1 MGRSD
6 LASFY
11 LYQRLDYLFMTDN
24 VPSTDAGKAR
34 EGLIDELETIN
45 NYEEMASKTSDPKL
59 KAQFEEITD
68 DERVHVGNFAEMISE
83 KDPKAEPKM
92 REGLKEAKEFEKTY
106 RLYSI
111 QEMMCGASHFEKKR
125 GKETSPKERRIQQ
138 AMADRVFRNNLRS
151 HPKFRVRN
159 GEIPAKELLHSRAQ
173 DMEGIVLE
181 ASKLVTPDDMGP
193 EFKRLSMLYGLENP
207 FDYKGQE
214 YITVQGS
221 DNKFYVY
228 APDDGRTLGYKY
240 RQVQMKD
247 VGDGTYVL
255 EFVTPKITEHGSKPI
270 PEPVTPKIARDYY
283 NEAQRREQ
291 VAGPVDKRN
300 DVTKEFESLRE
311 ERNPGNPY
319 DKWDVNAEIDAY
331 TNRKATG
338 NRIEQFNN
346 NELYQQ
352 VEALGFALAKPKI
365 FLSAIQ
371 DGTAQEKLER
381 IGKMVIGSEKTS
393 EILSRKGNPAA
404 NVNALSKEI
413 AKKLND
419 AKTIGSHTGL
429 LSNLNTVIDELRN
442 GYPQFDKTVK
452 TQMDKMKK
460 DARQDNSGMRVDRN
474 YRLNAK
480 DDIMREAARK
490 ALAQKV
496 AKRKEIER
504 NYRNQRPSGPSVE
517 AAQGIERYN
526 RDSFVPRLY
535 GKAFPLARIQNYE
548 KILPDELAF
557 AAIRGSNERADVR
570 RLMASQ
576 RRARDEANA
585 ADAIAERTALLNKFP
600 EYDDY
605 LIDAE
610 SQREEDL
617 ERILQESQER
627 ADGTRRYFEPSEY
640 PSMMALLS
648 TPGLEK
654 AWREGFHKD
663 YLDKKWLDSLNETY
677 KKEYGFDPNEARDSI
692 EKEFH
697 EVPSIMRRKMVGK
710 DKQDKPIYEELG
722 LETPAKAFA
731 RAERKRRLKDWESKE
746 RPFMMRNRYLDWV
759 NDQFKDYENPLK
771 QEPVL
776 NSKTGFWEYAYED
789 DEGRARNNY
798 YMSKYGVPFDVAS
811 KAQQRKIKEDLDA
824 EWPELVAAQKEKI
837 RQSKTYKRD
846 INEKKNEWIKKAL
859 RERYGDQLDD
869 YGMWIRENNDWSD
882 VWGDYGTAYATHSDE
897 LDDAYI
903 KHLSEQNA
911 IDAHRDG
918 NGIWRY
924 ASRDTGEELG
934 DSYYDVKHPSDVVV
948 HNENADNAMTNAT
961 TSGAETKKWWQK
973 DLEFKPSDYEPPVDP
988 TSGFG
993 QGKKLQPLRMTPSK
1007 GKGDNVEEQTPEKP
1021 IGKSVSF
1028 EEMLKSAN
1036 ARQWEEKGLPS
1047 GSMEAT
1053 LPAYYRT
1060 VTIGSDRDAINVY
1073 KHKKMPAGGDGISV
1087 KKVPGIGP
1095 KMSTK
1100 GDE

>member
-1 MGRSD
+1 
-6 LASFY
+6 
-11 LYQRLDYLFMTDN
+11 MTDN
-24 VPSTDAGKAR
+24 VPPTDAGKAR

-45 NYEEMASKTSDPKL
+45 NYEEMASETSDPKL

-151 HPKFRVRN
+151 HWKYRVRN
-159 GEIPAKELLHSRAQ
+159 GEIPKDELLHSRAQ

-181 ASKLVTPDDMGP
+181 SSKLVTPDDMGP
-193 EFKRLSMLYGLENP
+193 EFKRLSTLYGLENP
-207 FDYKGQE
+207 FDYKDQE

-228 APDDGRTLGYKY
+228 APDDGSLGYKY
-240 RQVQMKD
+240 RQIQMKD

-255 EFVTPKITEHGSKPI
+255 EFITPKMTEHGSRPI
-270 PEPVTPKIARDYY
+270 PDPVTPEIALNYY
-283 NEAQRREQ
+283 NEAQRRGQ

-352 VEALGFALAKPKI
+352 VEALGFALAKPRI
-365 FLSAIQ
+365 FLNAIQ
-371 DGTAQEKLER
+371 DGSGQEKLER

-393 EILSRKGNPAA
+393 EILSRKGNPDA

-413 AKKLND
+413 AKRLND
-419 AKTIGSHTGL
+419 AKSIGSHTGL

-442 GYPQFDKTVK
+442 EYPQFDETVK

-460 DARQDNSGMRVDRN
+460 LARQDNSGIRVDRN

-480 DDIMREAARK
+480 DDIMRGAARE
-490 ALAQKV
+490 ALAQKI

-517 AAQGIERYN
+517 AAQGIKRYN

-548 KILPDELAF
+548 KIFPDELAF

-576 RRARDEANA
+576 RRARDEMDA

-610 SQREEDL
+610 TQREEEL
-617 ERILQESQER
+617 ERILRESQER
-627 ADGTRRYFEPSEY
+627 KDGTLLYDPNPKMLIDDLKYTPRFE
-640 PSMMALLS
+640 AW
-648 TPGLEK
+648 
-654 AWREGFHKD
+654 WREYFNKD

-677 KKEYGFDPNEARDSI
+677 KKEYGFDPDEVQDSI

-697 EVPSIMRRKMVGK
+697 EVPSIMRKKKVGK
-710 DKQDKPIYEELG
+710 DEQGNPIYEEMG

-731 RAERKRRLKDWESKE
+731 REERKRRLKDWESKE
-746 RPFMMRNRYLDWV
+746 RPFMEKKRYLKWV
-759 NDQFKDYENPLK
+759 NDQFEGYENPLK
-771 QEPVL
+771 QKPVL
-776 NSKTGFWEYAYED
+776 NPESGFWEYTYED
-789 DEGRARNNY
+789 DGGRARNNY

-811 KAQQRKIKEDLDA
+811 KAQQMKIKEELDA
-824 EWPELVAAQKEKI
+824 EWPKLVAAQKEKI
-837 RQSKTYKRD
+837 RQSRPYKRD
-846 INEKKNEWIKKAL
+846 INERKREWIEKTL
-859 RERYGDQLDD
+859 RERYGDQLHD
-869 YGMWIRENNDWSD
+869 YGRWIHENNDWSD
-882 VWGDYGTAYATHSDE
+882 VWGDYGTAYATNMDE

-903 KHLSEQNA
+903 KHLNKLNA
-911 IDAHRDG
+911 IDAYKDE
-918 NGIWRY
+918 NGRWHY
-924 ASRDTGEELG
+924 STN
-934 DSYYDVKHPSDVVV
+934 VKKKPLKHFHEVENPSDVAEY
-948 HNENADNAMTNAT
+948 NENADNAMINAT
-961 TSGAETKKWWQK
+961 SSRTGMDEKGQADLKQK
-973 DLEFKPSDYEPPVDP
+973 PAGYESPVDP
-988 TSGFG
+988 TSEFG
-993 QGKKLQPLRMTPSK
+993 QGKKLESLNGVIGNITEKYKRDKK
-1007 GKGDNVEEQTPEKP
+1007 GSGKVEEQTPAEP
-1021 IGKSVSF
+1021 MNKSASF

-1036 ARQWEEKGLPS
+1036 ARQWAEKGLPS
-1047 GSMEAT
+1047 GCMEAT

-1073 KHKKMPAGGDGISV
+1073 EHKKMPVGGDGISV